1 MDLLLEIADRDL
13 IFIAL
18 AFLGVV
24 IFVVIIVYIIKR
36 NKVKPLP
43 EEERYDR
50 EEKPVE
56 LTEEQKQAKA
66 ELERVFN
73 MMSADLEAEEEE
85 ISPIDE
91 FEREQEENA
100 IISYQE
106 LIKQAKAKGQIKEE
120 PVEIKEDNF
129 EALEEE
135 SYPKPSYQAVYETHE
150 EELYSK
156 PSYQAVYETHEEELY
171 SKPSYQ
177 NVYETHEEKPLEE
190 KKKFKNSEFISPI
203 FGIQNGNP
211 SYPTVKKIDRSK
223 KVEDENTQFL
233 NSLKE
238 FRENL

>member
-1 MDLLLEIADRDL
+1 MTNLKE
-13 IFIAL
+13 
-18 AFLGVV
+18 
-24 IFVVIIVYIIKR
+24 
-36 NKVKPLP
+36 NKK
-43 EEERYDR
+43 
-50 EEKPVE
+50 K
-56 LTEEQKQAKA
+56 
-66 ELERVFN
+66 
-73 MMSADLEAEEEE
+73 
-85 ISPIDE
+85 IDE

-171 SKPSYQ
+171 SK
-177 NVYETHEEKPLEE
+177 LEE

>member
-135 SYPKPSYQAVYETHE
+135 SYPKPSYQE
-150 EELYSK
+150 
-156 PSYQAVYETHEEELY
+156 
-171 SKPSYQ
+171 
-177 NVYETHEEKPLEE
+177 VYETHEEKPVEE

>member
-18 AFLGVV
+18 AFLGLV
-24 IFVVIIVYIIKR
+24 IFGVIIAYIVKR
-36 NKVKPLP
+36 NNRVKPLS
-43 EEERYDR
+43 EDERFDK
-50 EEKPVE
+50 EDKPLE

-73 MMSADLEAEEEE
+73 MMSADLEAENEEV
-85 ISPIDE
+85 SPIDE
-91 FEREQEENA
+91 FEKEQEENA

-120 PVEIKEDNF
+120 PVYEVK
-129 EALEEE
+129 EEE
-135 SYPKPSYQAVYETHE
+135 SPLLEELYNEPSYQDVYD
-150 EELYSK
+150 
-156 PSYQAVYETHEEELY
+156 VY
-171 SKPSYQ
+171 
-177 NVYETHEEKPLEE
+177 EEKPITFEQEAHEE

-211 SYPTVKKIDRSK
+211 SYPTVKKIDRSAK
-223 KVEDENTQFL
+223 KEEDDNAQFL

>member
-24 IFVVIIVYIIKR
+24 IFVVIIVYIVKR
-36 NKVKPLP
+36 NKVKPLS

-120 PVEIKEDNF
+120 PAKIKEDNF

-156 PSYQAVYETHEEELY
+156 PSYQEIYETY
-171 SKPSYQ
+171 
-177 NVYETHEEKPLEE
+177 EEKPVEE